1 VLRLLK
7 LVIWTARG
15 GGKDLAEGTVCG
27 FVEGSETEGA
37 DVAEG
42 VSARGEG
49 EVTLFHGVAA
59 NKAELFVLLIHV
71 GAVCVVCRLE
81 RRGGEARRF
90 AWRAR
95 GVT

>member
-1 VLRLLK
+1 M
-7 LVIWTARG
+7 G
-15 GGKDLAEGTVCG
+15 GYLAEGTVCG
-27 FVEGSETEGA
+27 FVEGSETERA

-42 VSARGEG
+42 VAAGGEG
-49 EVTLFHGVAA
+49 EVAFFHRVAA
-59 NKAELFVLLIHV
+59 DKTELLVVIHV

-90 AWRAR
+90 AWRAC